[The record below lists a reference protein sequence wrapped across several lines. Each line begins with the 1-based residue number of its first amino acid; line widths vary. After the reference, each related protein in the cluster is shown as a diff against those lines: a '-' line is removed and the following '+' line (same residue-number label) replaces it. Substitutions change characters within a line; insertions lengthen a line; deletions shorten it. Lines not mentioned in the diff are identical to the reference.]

1 MEEILVQEQEL
12 RKKIAELI
20 NEANLP
26 ATMVEAILK
35 DVLQE
40 IVIIKQQQYANALKS
55 IEEKKNKKEER

>member
-1 MEEILVQEQEL
+1 MDEILIQEQEL

-26 ATMVEAILK
+26 AIVVEPILK

-40 IVIIKQQQYANALKS
+40 VVLIKQQQYANALKN
-55 IEEKKNKKEER
+55 IEEKKKKEDK

>member
-1 MEEILVQEQEL
+1 MDEILVQEQEV

-40 IVIIKQQQYANALKS
+40 IVIIKQQQYANALKN
-55 IEEKKNKKEER
+55 IEEKKKKEDK

>member
-1 MEEILVQEQEL
+1 MDEILVQEQEV

-40 IVIIKQQQYANALKS
+40 IVIIKQQQYANALKN
-55 IEEKKNKKEER
+55 IEEKKKKEEK